1 MKQIWLISHI
11 ALVALFLIMITAC
24 NTKNTDAPESGE
36 TEMMVALL
44 DSIARNASPSLNQYV
59 NSKRVEAIR
68 SLPYPENPTEA
79 MVYEGTLAQEL
90 IYSGQ
95 TEEAIDILESLLESL
110 EISEHE
116 IRQRFEENILD
127 LVALAY
133 LRLGEQQN
141 CILNHSSDSC
151 LFPI

>member
-1 MKQIWLISHI
+1 
-11 ALVALFLIMITAC
+11 
-24 NTKNTDAPESGE
+24 
-36 TEMMVALL
+36 MMVALL